1 VTRMGGA
8 VYVLTRSAWS
18 LYEGHCKIFSV
29 AFLPRPLAR
38 VYLRARA
45 RPTAYLGTLG
55 RLTAA
60 RLTRTFRRA
69 GLRRQEWDARDPAR
83 ETVGPLR
90 GVAAGWYA
98 LMRATLFI
106 EVAARKT

>member
-29 AFLPRPLAR
+29 AFLPRPLA
-38 VYLRARA
+38 
-45 RPTAYLGTLG
+45 TLG